1 MMATFNTRGDQPDHA
16 QRAAAAALDVQ
27 RETAALAAAH
37 PDWPRFRIGVN
48 TGEALVG
55 ILGAGEGRSY
65 TVVGDTVN
73 VASRLQ
79 AAAPVGGVAVG
90 AATLRHLPGA
100 RVESLGA
107 LDAARQARPG
117 RRLRAR
123 GAALTA
129 ARPAA
134 APAMRSSARALAA
147 SLISLPKSERRPA
160 TAR

>member
-123 GAALTA
+123 GAALSDA
-129 ARPAA
+129 LVG
-134 APAMRSSARALAA
+134 ARALAA